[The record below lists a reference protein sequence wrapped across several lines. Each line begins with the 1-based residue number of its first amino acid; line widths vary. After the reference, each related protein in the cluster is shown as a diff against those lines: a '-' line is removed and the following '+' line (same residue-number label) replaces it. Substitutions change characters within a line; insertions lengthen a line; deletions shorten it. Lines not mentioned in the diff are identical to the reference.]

1 MIYSQC
7 WKKNNSQPRILYLAK
22 LYLKMK
28 EKEIIWKP
36 KKKKKAEIL
45 VTTKPALQ
53 GKLNEVF
60 QVEMKGCC

>member
-1 MIYSQC
+1 
-7 WKKNNSQPRILYLAK
+7 
-22 LYLKMK
+22 MK
-28 EKEIIWKP
+28 EKEIILKP
-36 KKKKKAEIL
+36 KKKKAEIL

>member
-1 MIYSQC
+1 
-7 WKKNNSQPRILYLAK
+7 
-22 LYLKMK
+22 MK
-28 EKEIIWKP
+28 EKEIICIP
-36 KKKKKAEIL
+36 KKKKAEIL

>member
-28 EKEIIWKP
+28 EKEIICIP
-36 KKKKKAEIL
+36 KKKKAEIL
-45 VTTKPALQ
+45 VTTKTALQ
-53 GKLNEVF
+53 EKLNEVF